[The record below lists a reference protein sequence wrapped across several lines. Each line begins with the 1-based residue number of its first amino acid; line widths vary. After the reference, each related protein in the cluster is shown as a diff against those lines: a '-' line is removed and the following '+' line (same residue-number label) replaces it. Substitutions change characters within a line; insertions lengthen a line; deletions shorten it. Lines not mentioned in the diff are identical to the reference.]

1 LNSDIKELEGILKKD
16 QLERES
22 SMKNIDA
29 NFTESKAAQYI
40 KMFVKSIGSLRSVAY
55 SKLIEEIQLES
66 NHLYSLYLGGNT
78 QGEIE
83 INNGIRIIDKVT
95 KDILTNLNT
104 AEIVV
109 QKLAVANAFLSL
121 SEKKM
126 RKAYPIVAD
135 APTSELSH
143 ENTYSLTRNIGKSF
157 DQMIIMSKDYAVF
170 DSAERLNLIKDA
182 NIVKFYEFNNQK
194 IDEDGL
200 DSRTNKRT
208 VITTI
213 K

>member
-1 LNSDIKELEGILKKD
+1 LKADIQESEERLKKD
-16 QLERES
+16 NLERES

-29 NFTESKAAQYI
+29 NFTESNAAHYI
-40 KMFVKSIGSLRSVAY
+40 KMFVKSIGSLRVVAY

-66 NHLYSLYLGGNT
+66 NRLYSLYLGGNT

-83 INNGIRIIDKVT
+83 INNGIRIIDKIT
-95 KDILTNLNT
+95 KNILTNLNT

-135 APTSELSH
+135 APTSEFDH
-143 ENTYSLTRNIGKSF
+143 ENTYNLTLNIGKSF
-157 DQMIIMSKDYAVF
+157 EQMIVMSKDYAVF
-170 DSAERLNLIKDA
+170 DSVERLKLIKDA
-182 NIVKFYEFNNQK
+182 NIVKFYEFKNQK